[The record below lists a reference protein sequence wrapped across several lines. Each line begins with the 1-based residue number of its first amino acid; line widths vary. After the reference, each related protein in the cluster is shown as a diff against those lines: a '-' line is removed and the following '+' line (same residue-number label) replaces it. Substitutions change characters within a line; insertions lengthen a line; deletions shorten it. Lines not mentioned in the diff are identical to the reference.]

1 MITAKIKKPLVLS
14 VLFFLP
20 VLILLFLYLAEHNYN
35 TLDIIKKDLPELTNF
50 VDKNGE
56 ELRLENHLT
65 VLGFFGE
72 TPMEDATPA
81 LNLKELV
88 YDKSYGFKHFQVIIL
103 VPESSNKQVEL
114 LEKQLNQYEFLNSW
128 KFGYGSPSDVL
139 DIYKSLKT
147 SNDLGLIS
155 LDYFRW
161 NNCLK
166 TSEAFIIDK
175 ERHQRGRL
183 DDRTKAQKE
192 ENFPIYSMPS
202 YNVLEVA
209 ELKNKMSEDMR
220 ILFTEYRQKR
230 KGKFDS
236 NTRRAD
242 DILNNEIN

>member
-88 YDKSYGFKHFQVIIL
+88 YDKCYGFKHFQVIIL

-230 KGKFDS
+230 KGNFTS
-236 NTRRAD
+236 TNRRAQD
-242 DILNNEIN
+242 LKQ